1 MHSSFW
7 LNWLHT
13 LTTGGNDLPPEQ
25 TRQEGKI
32 CLVHDYTKNSYFV
45 SVVNKC
51 AAMGGVAVLMF
62 QENSRVANNE
72 TWTGSLSY
80 LPTTIPSVV
89 ISYDDGIRLEKQR
102 GKVVKVNVTDI
113 GNACIQQQ
121 FCSDEIP
128 CVGSSAGKYCDYK
141 WGGGNGGNGFCKDCP
156 TDEDGDPEP
165 LQCFFNLDE
174 DRGKIMG
181 QSGVESCASTCA
193 SSLKFP
199 SCKFCPED
207 IGGFDFGLE
216 NNNDE
221 NCRFCPNND
230 VLYPDKEFP
239 LFGEGVTCWMVQK
252 FFDSV
257 DVNTNARNCE
267 LAQMMNCK

>member
-1 MHSSFW
+1 M
-7 LNWLHT
+7 
-13 LTTGGNDLPPEQ
+13 
-25 TRQEGKI
+25 
-32 CLVHDYTKNSYFV
+32 HDYTKNSYFV

-156 TDEDGDPEP
+156 TDEDGYPEP

-181 QSGVESCASTCA
+181 QSGVES
-193 SSLKFP
+193 
-199 SCKFCPED
+199 
-207 IGGFDFGLE
+207 
-216 NNNDE
+216 
-221 NCRFCPNND
+221 
-230 VLYPDKEFP
+230 VLQHVLP
-239 LFGEGVTCWMVQK
+239 
-252 FFDSV
+252 
-257 DVNTNARNCE
+257 A
-267 LAQMMNCK
+267 